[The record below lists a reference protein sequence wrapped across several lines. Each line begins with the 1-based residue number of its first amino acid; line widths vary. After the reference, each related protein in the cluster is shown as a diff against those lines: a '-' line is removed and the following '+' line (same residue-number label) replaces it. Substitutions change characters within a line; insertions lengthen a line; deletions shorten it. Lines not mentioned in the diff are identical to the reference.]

1 MSLIRQRNLERRLRC
16 IDTQRS
22 ARRTASALSGWS
34 LQLRDAA
41 QELERAT
48 GNRDEL
54 LAGDGAVTAIEQMGP
69 TLEAVANAN
78 LSLSLLVHELVD
90 PQPRVRS
97 QDEMAETTTEAEAER
112 ATRLLFAAS
121 QNIRIA
127 AEASTLAAAAVRSA
141 SPSPE

>member
-22 ARRTASALSGWS
+22 ARRPASALSGRS

-69 TLEAVANAN
+69 ALEAVANAN

-90 PQPRVRS
+90 PRPRVRS
-97 QDEMAETTTEAEAER
+97 QDERAETTTEDEAER

-127 AEASTLAAAAVRSA
+127 AEASKLAAAAVRSA
-141 SPSPE
+141 SPWPG